1 MSMLTPTDAR
11 RRWFGAFF
19 LICSLGMLIWGVT
32 FLATWLLEHKVIF
45 ILYWIGCALFTG
57 LAFLNAM
64 LDMFIMR
71 RRIRHEQSVLAQ
83 KSFEEIE
90 KQAHSQTR
98 VSQPPRQ

>member
-32 FLATWLLEHKVIF
+32 FLSSWLLAHPVIF
-45 ILYWIGCALFTG
+45 ICYWIACALFTG

-64 LDMFIMR
+64 LDMIIMR
-71 RRIRHEQSVLAQ
+71 RRIRHEQSALAQ
-83 KSFEEIE
+83 KSFGEID
-90 KQAHSQTR
+90 KKAKNR
-98 VSQPPRQ
+98 GA